1 MQEQSNGMAI
11 ASMVC
16 GICSLVLFFFFG
28 IVLAIVAVVLGHIHL
43 SNIKKDPQH
52 YSGHGMAVAGLAT
65 GYVGIG
71 FFVLGL
77 MFLGSGLAFISSLL
91 SLSV

>member
-1 MQEQSNGMAI
+1 MQEQSNQEQSNGMAI

-16 GICSLVLFFFFG
+16 GICSLVLFMFFG

-52 YSGHGMAVAGLAT
+52 YSARGMAVAGLAT

-71 FFVLGL
+71 FTFLGL
-77 MFLGSGLAFISSLL
+77 LIFGSFLAFL
-91 SLSV
+91 